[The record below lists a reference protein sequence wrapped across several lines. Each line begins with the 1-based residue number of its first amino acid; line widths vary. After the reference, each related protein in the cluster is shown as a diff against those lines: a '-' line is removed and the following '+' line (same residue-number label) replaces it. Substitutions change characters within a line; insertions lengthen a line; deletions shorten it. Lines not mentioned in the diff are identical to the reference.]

1 MFGCHCSGGC
11 RKKDIS
17 KFCWKP
23 DADCHW
29 KSFNEAEVAAE
40 DLFKTIDTDSD
51 GKVSFT
57 EAKDYIKLINLTEAN
72 IDKELFILDTNSDG
86 FLTIDDIDG
95 Y

>member
-17 KFCWKP
+17 KSCWKP